1 MTVSTEGS
9 YGGKQRWTM
18 FWPGLESAWHHGSL
32 RGFCVACLQ
41 MLLLNAALVSSFVW
55 TSVLAPR
62 TRLGLWCLCGSFWL
76 VGLVHARWAA
86 TRRRVAAESDSQ
98 LDLFLAARGEYLRGE
113 WSRAADLLQQLLRKD
128 PRDVEARL
136 MLATLLRHEGQT
148 EEAREH
154 LRKLQR
160 LERAGHWNE
169 EIQREWQQLTW
180 QSVTQEER
188 PAGPSALDASQD
200 LQADAA

>member
-1 MTVSTEGS
+1 
-9 YGGKQRWTM
+9 
-18 FWPGLESAWHHGSL
+18 
-32 RGFCVACLQ
+32 
-41 MLLLNAALVSSFVW
+41 
-55 TSVLAPR
+55 
-62 TRLGLWCLCGSFWL
+62 LCGSFWL

-86 TRRRVAAESDSQ
+86 IGRRADAESDFQ

-113 WSRAADLLQQLLRKD
+113 WNKATDLLQQLLRRD
-128 PRDVEARL
+128 PRDAEARL
-136 MLATLLRHEGQT
+136 MLATLMRHEGEI

-180 QSVTQEER
+180 QSVTQEEGL
-188 PAGPSALDASQD
+188 AEQLDS
-200 LQADAA
+200 DAADDRRSDAA